1 MDIMT
6 FIVPFIIGSVL
17 GLAIGAII
25 TLLFTGGKTEK
36 EETPAPKP
44 VELLPEGISRSKHVD
59 VVRLWHERA
68 GSQLVVEVDGK
79 VLPES
84 GSLSAGQRSALESA
98 IREWAAWLGLG
109 KAPAKPAAAPAAVEK
124 PPVAA
129 PPPQVRP
136 APVVVPGVS
145 AVAVPPVVPAE
156 VRPKSM
162 VEQIDEIVQEML
174 PASPL
179 AGHTLRVRSDIKEG
193 VLVWLDGKR
202 YFGIGEVDDPQA
214 KAILQ
219 AAAAEWEART
229 ARERGWI

>member
-1 MDIMT
+1 MDIMN

-25 TLLFTGGKTEK
+25 TLLFTGGKNEK
-36 EETPAPKP
+36 EEAPAPKP
-44 VELLPEGISRSKHVD
+44 VELLPEGISRSKHAD
-59 VVRLWHERA
+59 VVRLWRERA

-79 VLPES
+79 LLSES

-98 IREWAAWLGLG
+98 IREWAVWLGLG
-109 KAPAKPAAAPAAVEK
+109 KAPAKLAVQPPAVEKTPVAAPLPQARSAPVVTPGAPAAAAPAG
-124 PPVAA
+124 
-129 PPPQVRP
+129 
-136 APVVVPGVS
+136 APV
-145 AVAVPPVVPAE
+145 E

-179 AGHTLRVRSDIKEG
+179 SGHTLRVRSDIKEG

-214 KAILQ
+214 KALLQ

>member
-1 MDIMT
+1 MDIMN

-17 GLAIGAII
+17 GLAIGAVI
-25 TLLFTGGKTEK
+25 TLLFTGGKNEK

-44 VELLPEGISRSKHVD
+44 VELLPEGISRSKHAD
-59 VVRLWHERA
+59 VVRLWRERA

-84 GSLSAGQRSALESA
+84 GSLSAGQRSALEAA

-109 KAPAKPAAAPAAVEK
+109 KAPAKPAAAPTAAV
-124 PPVAA
+124 
-129 PPPQVRP
+129 
-136 APVVVPGVS
+136 
-145 AVAVPPVVPAE
+145 VPPVVAAPARPAPAVVTGAPVAAVPVVAPAE

-179 AGHTLRVRSDIKEG
+179 SGHTLRVRSDIKEG

-229 ARERGWI
+229 ARERGWN